1 VWLSNWRLADLGIN
15 QTGGTYATTNKER
28 NVRYA
33 SHLGLTSYAMYN
45 SKLQFSLNGT
55 KMLPYNGIE
64 NENQQLAMLNDTFG
78 THILP
83 QGAQMFDL
91 ANKTSLYKAHN
102 VFNNAALLEANNLP
116 SLAQF
121 QQQQQRRPSLAK
133 QTTGWW

>member
-1 VWLSNWRLADLGIN
+1 MLLTTRS
-15 QTGGTYATTNKER
+15 GT
-28 NVRYA
+28 
-33 SHLGLTSYAMYN
+33 LGLTSYAMYN

-116 SLAQF
+116 SVAQF
-121 QQQQQRRPSLAK
+121 QQEQQHRPSLPK